1 MAYGEPM
8 LYTSTKQN
16 FNDCRNSEI
25 KQLLD
30 ILLSDEAPKAGLPTI
45 NQLLDMPL
53 EIHSNNKHH
62 LW

>member
-8 LYTSTKQN
+8 LYTSSKSN

-25 KQLLD
+25 KQVLDVLLTE
-30 ILLSDEAPKAGLPTI
+30 EALRAGLPTI

-53 EIHSNNKHH
+53 DIYF
-62 LW
+62 